1 MRFAKKIAGL
11 GVLACAL
18 LLSGCM
24 KSVFDAHDAR
34 CPFVEKGGCQSMEM
48 VEKMVRERKFTQGRD
63 FVLDSRNI
71 NPNPFYRC
79 KGGKSCWKK

>member
-1 MRFAKKIAGL
+1 MRRAKKFLEL
-11 GVLACAL
+11 GVAACAL
-18 LLSGCM
+18 VLSGCM

-48 VEKMVRERKFTQGRD
+48 VEKMVRERRFTEGRD
-63 FVLDSRNI
+63 FVLDSRK
-71 NPNPFYRC
+71 PNLNTLYRC